1 MTPLSAVIR
10 RSFLALINVISIYHM
25 RKIVNILNEN
35 GSTDVAINVYIIF
48 ILSEGIFNILSK

>member
-1 MTPLSAVIR
+1 
-10 RSFLALINVISIYHM
+10 M